1 MPIAVVL
8 PVNRSTM
15 MATAV
20 NCTHVPMF
28 DAISPRK
35 NSCAFRLLR
44 TDRNVPDI
52 SRPVSRR

>member
-1 MPIAVVL
+1 MPIDVVV
-8 PVNRSTM
+8 PVRRSTM

-28 DAISPRK
+28 DAVNPRK
-35 NSCAFRLLR
+35 NNFAFRLPR

-52 SRPVSRR
+52 SRPVSGR